1 MEKKTLTIVIII
13 TTLLCGL
20 PGLCG
25 LCFGSMAIFGSF
37 VPDASGNPPQDA
49 ALVVGIGITMVGL
62 SLVFIAIPIGIGVW
76 NWWSKKPKIISMDEI
91 LIPEDDF

>member
-1 MEKKTLTIVIII
+1 MEKKTLTTIIII

-25 LCFGSMAIFGSF
+25 LCLGSLTILGGLLPDSGLAPEEVGLVIGIAIMIIGLSLTAIAI
-37 VPDASGNPPQDA
+37 P
-49 ALVVGIGITMVGL
+49 VGIGM
-62 SLVFIAIPIGIGVW
+62 W
-76 NWWSKKPKIISMDEI
+76 NWWSRRPKSIPMDEI

>member
-1 MEKKTLTIVIII
+1 MDKKTLTITIII

-25 LCFGSMAIFGSF
+25 LCFGSMAILGAFL
-37 VPDASGNPPQDA
+37 PDTGIAPEEATLVTGIAVMIVGAS
-49 ALVVGIGITMVGL
+49 M
-62 SLVFIAIPIGIGVW
+62 IAILIPLGIGVW
-76 NWWSKKPKIISMDEI
+76 NWWAQRPDEISMDEV

>member
-1 MEKKTLTIVIII
+1 MPKRTVTILIAI

-25 LCFGSMAIFGSF
+25 LCFGSLTILGGLL
-37 VPDASGNPPQDA
+37 PDSGIPSDEVV
-49 ALVVGIGITMVGL
+49 LVIGIAIMMIGL
-62 SLVFIAIPIGIGVW
+62 SLIAIAIPVGIGVW
-76 NWWSKKPKIISMDEI
+76 NWWSQKPKAIPMDEI